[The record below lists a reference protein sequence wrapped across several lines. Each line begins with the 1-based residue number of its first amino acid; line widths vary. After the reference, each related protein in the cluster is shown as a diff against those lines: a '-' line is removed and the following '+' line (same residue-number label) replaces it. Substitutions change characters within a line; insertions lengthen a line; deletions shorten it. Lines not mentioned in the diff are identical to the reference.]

1 MNTTANI
8 FNYIEMLK
16 LENNEVN
23 HIAEQDFT
31 LDELKEFEYFVYT
44 LGTAYNAG
52 KNFEEKHNDFMR
64 WTANYEHICDNM
76 SLEEVEEA
84 DWLDEE
90 FFTLKA
96 IVEDMAS
103 MLVLDGVAGGFFS
116 EARR

>member
-1 MNTTANI
+1 MKTTANI
-8 FNYIEMLK
+8 FNYIAMLK
-16 LENNEVN
+16 LEHDEVN

-31 LDELKEFEYFVYT
+31 LDELKEFEYFVHT

-52 KNFEEKHNDFMR
+52 KSFEEKHSDFVS
-64 WTANYEHICDNM
+64 WANNYERICDNM
-76 SLEEVEEA
+76 SLEEIEEA

-90 FFTLKA
+90 FLTLKVM
-96 IVEDMAS
+96 VEDMAS